1 MDSSSSKTT
10 PEAADADAFAEPSA
24 ALTRRPA
31 FQAYLGCLATF
42 WLPGGIMAVLFP
54 WLVAVQLAAPAEQLG
69 LAQMALQLPTLV
81 LVLFGGVLADRR
93 DPRRI
98 LLTVHL
104 LAALPPLG
112 LALLI
117 LHGELNLMLLVGYAI
132 AAGTC
137 NALAMPAR
145 DSLLTNVAGDQIQR
159 AVGMTMG
166 LQFAVQIAG
175 FALASRA
182 DSVGPV
188 PLLLLMAV
196 VLAGGA
202 LAARRLPAR
211 TTSAAPLTGPAELLG
226 GITASLRS
234 SLLWPPMLLAF
245 GTGIFFAGSFMV
257 LLPLFVRDVYAGGAG
272 GIGAS
277 FTCFML
283 GTLVSIVVLIRAPI
297 LRQGRALILSQL
309 AGAVVLGTL
318 VLSVPL
324 PGFLVAMFCW
334 GLCGG
339 VGMVTSRSMVQAAA
353 PESHRG
359 RILGVYAMTSFGGMP
374 IGSLLLGFVAAALG
388 PQQAV
393 LVPAGAMAL
402 LTVFVALTSPLWRQR
417 SA

>member
-1 MDSSSSKTT
+1 
-10 PEAADADAFAEPSA
+10 
-24 ALTRRPA
+24 
-31 FQAYLGCLATF
+31 
-42 WLPGGIMAVLFP
+42 MAVLFP

-69 LAQMALQLPTLV
+69 VAQMALQLPTLV

-182 DSVGPV
+182 DAVGPV

-211 TTSAAPLTGPAELLG
+211 ATAATPLTGPAELLG

-309 AGAVVLGTL
+309 AGAVVLGAL
-318 VLSVPL
+318 VSSVPL

-393 LVPAGAMAL
+393 LVPAGAMAM